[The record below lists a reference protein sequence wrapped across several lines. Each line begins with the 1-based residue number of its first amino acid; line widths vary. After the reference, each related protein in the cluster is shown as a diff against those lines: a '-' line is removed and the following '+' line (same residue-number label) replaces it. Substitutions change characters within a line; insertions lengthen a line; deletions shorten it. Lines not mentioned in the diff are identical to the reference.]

1 MPDRR
6 SHGRTA
12 IVTGS
17 SSGIGRA
24 VALRLARAGWSLVV
38 HGLHDDDDLHSAEAE
53 AASLGQSVRS
63 LAGDVVDP
71 TVPEALVELAVEAH
85 GRIDAVVSNA
95 GRGLTKEF
103 TDISGGEWT
112 RLLQMHLGAATG
124 LCRAA
129 HPHLKESGGSVV
141 NISSVAATRGLPGR
155 VGYGSAKAALEGF
168 TVNLAGEWAP
178 QGIRVNAVAPGTIT
192 TPLVER
198 NFALGLLDREAVL
211 ERTPMRRLGDPDEV
225 AAVVAFLVSDDASYV
240 TGQTLHVDGGWS
252 HWGGWS

>member
-1 MPDRR
+1 MPDRPAD
-6 SHGRTA
+6 GRTA

-24 VALRLARAGWSLVV
+24 VALRLARAGWSLVL
-38 HGLHDDDDLHSAEAE
+38 HGLNDDDDLHSVEAE
-53 AASLGQSVRS
+53 VASLGQSATA
-63 LAGDVVDP
+63 LAGDVLDP
-71 TVPEALVELAVEAH
+71 AVPEALVELAAEGH
-85 GRIDAVVSNA
+85 GGIDAVVSNA
-95 GRGLTKEF
+95 GSGLTKEF
-103 TDISGGEWT
+103 TDISASEWT
-112 RLLQMHLGAATG
+112 DLLQMHLGAATG

-129 HPHLKESGGSVV
+129 HPHLKESKGSVV
-141 NISSVAATRGLPGR
+141 NISSVAASRGLPGR
-155 VGYGSAKAALEGF
+155 VGYGSAKAAVEGF
-168 TVNLAGEWAP
+168 TLNLACEWAP

-225 AAVVAFLVSDDASYV
+225 AAVVVFLVSDDASYM